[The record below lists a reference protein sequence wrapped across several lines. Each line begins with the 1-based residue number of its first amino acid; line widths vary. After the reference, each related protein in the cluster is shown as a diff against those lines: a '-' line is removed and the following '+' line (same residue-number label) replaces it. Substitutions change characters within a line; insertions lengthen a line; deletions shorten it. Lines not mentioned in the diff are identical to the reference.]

1 MLQGRAT
8 QLFKAGY
15 KTLNDVAK
23 ANKKEL
29 YNAIDHLPLKVAR
42 EMIASAKVRN
52 QLFFKKYLNLIYLK
66 CMC

>member
-1 MLQGRAT
+1 MLYFYSFILQGRAT

-29 YNAIDHLPLKVAR
+29 CSVIDHLPLKVAR
-42 EMIASAKVRN
+42 EMIASAKVN
-52 QLFFKKYLNLIYLK
+52 INS
-66 CMC
+66 CT